1 MFWTLAVVLGV
12 WLTYLIRA
20 YFWSHG
26 ENHYLGSKE
35 KKMNHKRTIIVLLLG
50 ALFLTGCM
58 SASFSGNY
66 VVQAG
71 DTLRGNLF
79 VTSGSVLLEEDSRV
93 TGNVILTSGAL
104 HIGPNAD
111 VGGDVVLTSGA
122 LYMAEGSVVKG
133 DVILASEDIQVQQDP
148 GSTIE
153 GVITYNI
160 VPFATTFIAKGIFL
174 FCVLPIVLLIVLFLL
189 LGMLLGRS
197 SKKKAEV
204 VEAQAPA
211 PAQVAEPVAAPQAA
225 PVAAEDAQAR
235 LQQLKSLLDQGLI
248 SEADYE
254 AKKAD
259 ILAKM

>member
-1 MFWTLAVVLGV
+1 MKHR
-12 WLTYLIRA
+12 LTI
-20 YFWSHG
+20 
-26 ENHYLGSKE
+26 
-35 KKMNHKRTIIVLLLG
+35 TIILLG
-50 ALFLTGCM
+50 ALLLTGCM

-66 VVQAG
+66 VVQSG

-79 VTSGSVLLEEDSRV
+79 VTSGSVMLEEGSKV
-93 TGNVILTSGAL
+93 TGTIILTSGAL
-104 HIGPNAD
+104 HIGPNAE

-122 LYMAEGSVVKG
+122 LYMAEGAVVKG
-133 DVILASEDIQVQQDP
+133 DVILSSEDIEIQQDP

-160 VPFATTFIAKGIFL
+160 VPFAVTFIAKGIFL
-174 FCVLPIVLLIVLFLL
+174 FCVLPLVLLITLILL
-189 LGMLLGRS
+189 LGIWLGRS
-197 SKKKAEV
+197 SKKRSQV
-204 VEAQAPA
+204 VKAQATTPA
-211 PAQVAEPVAAPQAA
+211 PAMT
-225 PVAAEDAQAR
+225 EDAQSK

>member
-1 MFWTLAVVLGV
+1 
-12 WLTYLIRA
+12 
-20 YFWSHG
+20 
-26 ENHYLGSKE
+26 
-35 KKMNHKRTIIVLLLG
+35 MNHKRTIIFLLLG
-50 ALFLTGCM
+50 AFMLTGCM

-79 VTSGSVLLEEDSRV
+79 VTSGSVMLEEGSRV
-93 TGNVILTSGAL
+93 TGTIILTSGAL
-104 HIGPNAD
+104 HIGPDAE

-122 LYMAEGSVVKG
+122 LYMAEGSVVEG
-133 DVILASEDIQVQQDP
+133 DVILSSNDIQVQQDP

-160 VPFATTFIAKGIFL
+160 APFAVTFIAKGIVL
-174 FCVLPIVLLIVLFLL
+174 FCVLPLVLLVVLILL

-197 SKKKAEV
+197 SRKRAPAGV
-204 VEAQAPA
+204 APASTIAAPPAPA
-211 PAQVAEPVAAPQAA
+211 PAPAVP
-225 PVAAEDAQAR
+225 EDAQAR
-235 LQQLKSLLDQGLI
+235 LQQLKSMLDQGLI

-259 ILAKM
+259 ILARM